1 MSHLLQKRKAM
12 IHSVYI
18 LIPAT
23 ILVLSCGDSKEE
35 LRMQIAERDAI
46 VVRQRQEISDLED
59 KVQELEDKIYQI
71 NEYASNAQDAID
83 NARYSSYRYE
93 DLDDAEDEINNI
105 YDESY

>member
-35 LRMQIAERDAI
+35 LRMQIVERDAI

-59 KVQELEDKIYQI
+59 KVQELED
-71 NEYASNAQDAID
+71 
-83 NARYSSYRYE
+83 
-93 DLDDAEDEINNI
+93 EINNI

>member
-1 MSHLLQKRKAM
+1 MEKKNDETLCTY
-12 IHSVYI
+12 IDTYNHSFAFVWR
-18 LIPAT
+18 L
-23 ILVLSCGDSKEE
+23 KEE
-35 LRMQIAERDAI
+35 LRMQIAEREAI
-46 VVRQRQEISDLED
+46 IVRQRQEISDLKD
-59 KVQELEDKIYQI
+59 QVQELKDKIHQI

>member
-1 MSHLLQKRKAM
+1 MKHFVYLL
-12 IHSVYI
+12 
-18 LIPAT
+18 LPAT
-23 ILVLSCGDSKEE
+23 FLMLSCGESKEE

-46 VVRQRQEISDLED
+46 IVRQRQEISDLED
-59 KVQELEDKIYQI
+59 QVQELEDKIYQI

-93 DLDDAEDEINNI
+93 DLDDAADEINNI

>member
-1 MSHLLQKRKAM
+1 MKHHVYLL
-12 IHSVYI
+12 
-18 LIPAT
+18 LPAT
-23 ILVLSCGDSKEE
+23 ILMLSCGDSKEE

-46 VVRQRQEISDLED
+46 IVRQRQEISDLED
-59 KVQELEDKIYQI
+59 QVQELEDKIYQI

-83 NARYSSYRYE
+83 NARYSSHHYE

>member
-1 MSHLLQKRKAM
+1 MKP
-12 IHSVYI
+12 SVYI

-59 KVQELEDKIYQI
+59 KVQELEDKIHQI

-83 NARYSSYRYE
+83 NARYRSYRYE
-93 DLDDAEDEINNI
+93 DIDDAADEINNI

>member
-1 MSHLLQKRKAM
+1 M

-23 ILVLSCGDSKEE
+23 ILVLSYGDSKEE

-59 KVQELEDKIYQI
+59 KVQELED
-71 NEYASNAQDAID
+71 
-83 NARYSSYRYE
+83 
-93 DLDDAEDEINNI
+93 EINSI